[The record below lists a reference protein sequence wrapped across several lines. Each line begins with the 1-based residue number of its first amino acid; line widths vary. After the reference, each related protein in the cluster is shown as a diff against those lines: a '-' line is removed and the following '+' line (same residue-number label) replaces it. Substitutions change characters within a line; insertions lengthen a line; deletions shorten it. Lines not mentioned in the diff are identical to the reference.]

1 MRDLTSTRFG
11 NRQDLECPRAG
22 AWQTWSLQA
31 RRPRFGSRVSTK
43 KRAKNR
49 KPFWRPPGPRGKRSP
64 RKRNAARFFGGK
76 FWEPTTTTT
85 IPGSALTRQSRVP
98 SPGTPSTRR
107 RGKREGCAADRPG
120 APDEEEEKVL
130 KGRLRTIDTPKNPST
145 GMGRGKLSRIFSR
158 DFFDAA
164 DAVARRRASR
174 RDVCVRTGCFAGFEL
189 ATGVLATA
197 QTLSVQIWDLSSK
210 VWTPKRCGSM
220 AWDPQSLRFQALD
233 PPNVEVPRFGP
244 PKR

>member
-1 MRDLTSTRFG
+1 M
-11 NRQDLECPRAG
+11 ECPRAG

-43 KRAKNR
+43 KRAKNS
-49 KPFWRPPGPRGKRSP
+49 KPFWCPLGPRGKRSP

-76 FWEPTTTTT
+76 FWEPTTTTTTT

-130 KGRLRTIDTPKNPST
+130 KGRLRTRTRATPQHLVLNWHGNCRNYIVNVVFLGWQRT
-145 GMGRGKLSRIFSR
+145 ARLRVLR
-158 DFFDAA
+158 L
-164 DAVARRRASR
+164 RRRGVAPGVR
-174 RDVCVRTGCFAGFEL
+174 RPKYAHLFF
-189 ATGVLATA
+189 
-197 QTLSVQIWDLSSK
+197 LSNGGLPHRGGQV
-210 VWTPKRCGSM
+210 
-220 AWDPQSLRFQALD
+220 
-233 PPNVEVPRFGP
+233 
-244 PKR
+244 

>member
-49 KPFWRPPGPRGKRSP
+49 KPFWCPPGPRGKRSP

-76 FWEPTTTTT
+76 FWEPTTTTTTT

-130 KGRLRTIDTPKNPST
+130 KGRLRTIDTPKNPLNGYGKGETLANFSQ
-145 GMGRGKLSRIFSR
+145 GLFRRG
-158 DFFDAA
+158 
-164 DAVARRRASR
+164 RRRREAPGVAKGRLRSNGVFR
-174 RDVCVRTGCFAGFEL
+174 R
-189 ATGVLATA
+189 
-197 QTLSVQIWDLSSK
+197 I
-210 VWTPKRCGSM
+210 
-220 AWDPQSLRFQALD
+220 
-233 PPNVEVPRFGP
+233 
-244 PKR
+244 